1 MTQRHAPILLLTALL
16 AAGPVL
22 AQTAA
27 PDPQATP
34 PLSPGEATVPA
45 DQAPAATATPDAQ
58 PPAFTPVPIDDPLTP
73 APIAA
78 RAVPPDYS
86 APTSVPAATPAA
98 EPEPQ
103 PTPTVDGVPTEPEQ
117 AATSPEAAR
126 AAETPAMPPAA
137 TTGDAPEPPSSQS
150 LENGQAADPDSV
162 ATAATPP
169 EQQAGQEGAGDG
181 TSPGSAG
188 SSGWTG
194 GIGGSTIGT
203 NPSGAVP
210 ESRTWQPPTSR
221 GLDLE
226 G

>member
-16 AAGPVL
+16 AAGPAL

-27 PDPQATP
+27 PLPAGPATPSAGSADMQPAPVPAAPTTETTAPQA
-34 PLSPGEATVPA
+34 PG
-45 DQAPAATATPDAQ
+45 
-58 PPAFTPVPIDDPLTP
+58 FTPVPVDDPMIP

-86 APTSVPAATPAA
+86 APPPAKAATPAA
-98 EPEPQ
+98 AS
-103 PTPTVDGVPTEPEQ
+103 TPAPASASTSDGV
-117 AATSPEAAR
+117 AS
-126 AAETPAMPPAA
+126 
-137 TTGDAPEPPSSQS
+137 
-150 LENGQAADPDSV
+150 
-162 ATAATPP
+162 AATPP
-169 EQQAGQEGAGDG
+169 DQDAADG

-194 GIGGSTIGT
+194 GVGGSTIGT

-210 ESRTWQPPTSR
+210 ESQTWQPPTAR
-221 GLDLE
+221 GLDLK